1 MDILQLVFQWNAERN
16 NTTYDRTLE
25 VKMLIEELQEYVE
38 AETDVEELD
47 AIADLLI
54 VAAGTLFKFSEKHGI
69 EPLEALRIVCNAND
83 AKGTD
88 KDSHGKIRKPNW
100 FSKPDAPGGPLE
112 QLLRNAAL
120 DKMTQAAQAAGGYD
134 EG

>member
-1 MDILQLVFQWNAERN
+1 MDILQRVFDWNEQRN

-38 AETDVEELD
+38 AADEVQELD
-47 AIADLLI
+47 AIADLLF

-69 EPLEALRIVCNAND
+69 DPVRALEIVCNAND

-112 QLLRNAAL
+112 QLLRAAAL
-120 DKMTQAAQAAGGYD
+120 DKLTAQAQQAGGY
-134 EG
+134 E